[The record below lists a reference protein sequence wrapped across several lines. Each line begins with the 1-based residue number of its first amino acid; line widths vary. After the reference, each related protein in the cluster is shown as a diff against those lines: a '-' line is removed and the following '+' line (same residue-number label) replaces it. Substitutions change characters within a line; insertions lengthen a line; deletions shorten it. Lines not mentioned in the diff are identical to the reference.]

1 MERMPTMCIK
11 LPSIQ
16 QAGVAAAFAATLL
29 LHGPAAQAG
38 EVITRNCL
46 HGFSDAYRSAESQ
59 DYTGEYG
66 SAYGDSRSFSRTDS
80 DSRRG
85 FSDGFP
91 RAGFHEGF
99 RGGLRHAGS
108 HGGFRGGL
116 RHAGSH
122 GGFRG
127 GLRRAG
133 FHGGFIGGND
143 NGPGSVVG
151 SGSDGGH
158 SSGYAGGNSHQSGS
172 GSSSGDSSDSCVEI
186 RRELTNPYVI
196 HIQGPQTPQ
205 DVAEATEQ
213 DRLWQARC
221 RPTVQQDMF
230 GINRYA
236 YAAPGCEYGKNK

>member
-1 MERMPTMCIK
+1 MERMPPMCIK

-16 QAGVAAAFAATLL
+16 RAGVAAALAAMLL

-38 EVITRNCL
+38 EVVTRNCL
-46 HGFSDAYRSAESQ
+46 HGFTDAYRSAESQ

-85 FSDGFP
+85 FTGGFR
-91 RAGFHEGF
+91 RAGF
-99 RGGLRHAGS
+99 

-127 GLRRAG
+127 GSRHAGSHGGFRGGLRRTG
-133 FHGGFIGGND
+133 FHGGFIGGDD

-172 GSSSGDSSDSCVEI
+172 GSSNGDSSDSCVEI